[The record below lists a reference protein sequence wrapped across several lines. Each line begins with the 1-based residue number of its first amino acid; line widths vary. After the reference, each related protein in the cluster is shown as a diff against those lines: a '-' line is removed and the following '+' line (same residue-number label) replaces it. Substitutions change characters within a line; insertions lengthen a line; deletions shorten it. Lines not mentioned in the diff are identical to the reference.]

1 MTELIA
7 KINEEVDVEPTELV
21 RMYRSMLRIRHFD
34 GTIKDLFTKDF
45 ISGPTHTYI
54 GEEAVAVGAMS
65 MLTRDD
71 YIISTHRGHG
81 HCIAKGGDVKRMMAE
96 LLGKATGYCKGKG
109 GSMHI
114 ADFDLGI
121 LGANGIV
128 AAGLP
133 IAVGAALALQ
143 MDGNGRVILAF
154 SGDAATNNG
163 AFHEA
168 LNLASVW
175 KLPVVFVCEN
185 NLYGITTRITSATAI
200 EDLAIRASSYGME
213 GVIVDGNDVL
223 AVRRVVGEKVA
234 KARAGGGPT
243 LVECKTYRWFGHV
256 ATDPGLYRGIEEI
269 EIWKAKDP
277 IARFRKD
284 LVARGVL
291 TDEQAEAID
300 QEAAREI
307 EEAIEFGMQSPEPDL
322 DQLLVDIYG

>member
-175 KLPVVFVCEN
+175 KLPVVFVW
-185 NLYGITTRITSATAI
+185 LRALHAITTRITSATAI

>member
-200 EDLAIRASSYGME
+200 EDLATRASSYGME